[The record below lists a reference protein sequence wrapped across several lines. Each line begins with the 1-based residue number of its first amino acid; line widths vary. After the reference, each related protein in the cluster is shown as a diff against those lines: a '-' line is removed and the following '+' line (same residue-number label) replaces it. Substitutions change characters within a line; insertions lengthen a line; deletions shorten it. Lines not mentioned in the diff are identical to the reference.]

1 MSQNSLAEDLSMKLG
16 HVVKAGLLV
25 GAFASAVQAQSLTG
39 SIGGNALSQNG
50 TNGVVSG
57 PVCDISGIP
66 TQLPAGRS
74 CSFLNSGAAAN
85 GSIVSING
93 TATVTWDAG
102 INAYIYQLGYS
113 FSGNARQGTTNVQ
126 FAFDIPLF
134 NQFFNTGSS
143 SIAVTVSRPGRG
155 TTSFADGAPVGP
167 VMNVTSFNGI
177 NNGGSYGLNLNPAV
191 SVTRISGP
199 AVSNTVSLA
208 SGTQNVNAWVDRN
221 LVQFGF
227 DVTNTS
233 DDPAG
238 FSGSGAIVF
247 TSNVVPE
254 PSTYALFAT
263 GLVGLL
269 VAARRRRSV

>member
-1 MSQNSLAEDLSMKLG
+1 MKLG
-16 HVVKAGLLV
+16 YVVKAGLLA
-25 GAFASAVQAQSLTG
+25 GAFASSVQAQSLTG
-39 SIGGNALSQNG
+39 SIGGNAFSQNG
-50 TNGVVSG
+50 TNGVVAG
-57 PVCDISGIP
+57 PVCDISGVP

-74 CSFLNSGAAAN
+74 CTFSNTGVAPN
-85 GSIVSING
+85 GSFVSING
-93 TATVTWDAG
+93 TATVTWNAG
-102 INAYIYQLGYS
+102 LNAYIYQLGYS

-126 FAFDIPLF
+126 AAFNIPLF
-134 NQFFNTGSS
+134 AQYFNTASS

-155 TTSFADGAPVGP
+155 TTGFADGAPVGP
-167 VMNVTSFNGI
+167 VMDVTSFNGV
-177 NNGGSYGLNLNPAV
+177 NNGGSYGLDLNPAV

-208 SGTQNVNAWVDRN
+208 SGTQDVNAWVDRN

-227 DVTNTS
+227 NVSNTT

-238 FSGSGAIVF
+238 FSGSGAIIF